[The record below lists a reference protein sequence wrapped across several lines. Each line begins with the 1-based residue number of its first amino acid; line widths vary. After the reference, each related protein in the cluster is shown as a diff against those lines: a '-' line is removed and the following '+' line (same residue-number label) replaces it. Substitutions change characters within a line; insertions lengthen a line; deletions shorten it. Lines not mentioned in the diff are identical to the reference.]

1 MQSRTNRAQSIGS
14 LFQANI
20 FGNPANVPVNVK
32 PTYQPKKIPAPRP
45 EKVIFEEDTKDLA
58 PLVACWPM
66 LNREA
71 RAMTMENFRLERAIH
86 NNKVEAL
93 NEEIA
98 KYNAQVEIFCAGEL
112 NEMQKQFP
120 LLFLKNIKE
129 SETKKQKGPSK
140 AKYTAKEYNIL
151 VEEFNKERGMLL
163 KKRKEETLKYP
174 SEQHFESHLHLY
186 AKQLDQYTREYMKL
200 GTSEFC
206 TVRPYDANSYHV
218 TALERS
224 NDTETFVYSLPVCNA
239 TVRNQR
245 RKLERAGM
253 FTHYCFSG
261 HKKGV
266 KMHFSSKILV
276 LYDAKTGNYTNTE
289 NQTVTPQTSK
299 EFPYKN
305 KAFTRTSIE
314 INKRENGQ
322 ADFPVLGTPAAVLPS
337 FFYKNIQA
345 QDENSKLGGAPAN
358 VKVSQKRTEFLRN
371 TTLADTNLAVRLASG
386 EFHNYKHLD
395 FEVLEKEAYSGTLTR
410 PEKMELVK
418 HEFFKHLS
426 RIYRGSTPYAGT
438 YQKALVLFEDQF
450 YVSNG
455 NGKFLISKDMMVD
468 KLKEW
473 TWRINFAQR
482 WFLKTGIRP
491 LNPHDYLDPT
501 RTDKNEIGFAYTKK
515 AWDKHLKNKQK
526 EPIKAALIKKNAA
539 IRKAKINHSKKYHTY
554 ESRFFNN
561 KITLTELITY
571 VKDNLPANYMQE
583 VLNSIKKRDASLY
596 IC

>member
-1 MQSRTNRAQSIGS
+1 MQSRTNQPLSFGS
-14 LFQANI
+14 LYQANI
-20 FGNPANVPVNVK
+20 FGNTADVPVSAR
-32 PTYQPKKIPAPRP
+32 PAYQPKKIPAPRP

-58 PLVACWPM
+58 PLIACWPL

-71 RAMTMENFRLERAIH
+71 RAMTMENFRLWRAVH

-93 NEEIA
+93 NEEIK
-98 KYNAQVEIFCAGEL
+98 KYNIQVEIFCAGEL
-112 NEMQKQFP
+112 NEVQKQFP
-120 LLFLKNIKE
+120 LLFLKNIKLAE
-129 SETKKQKGPSK
+129 KKSK
-140 AKYTAKEYNIL
+140 YEAKQYNIL

-163 KKRKEETLKYP
+163 KKRKEETLKYAV
-174 SEQHFESHLHLY
+174 ELHYENHLHLY
-186 AKQLDQYTREYMKL
+186 AKQLYQYTREYMKL

-218 TALERS
+218 TGLERS

-239 TVRNQR
+239 TVRNVR

-253 FTHYCFSG
+253 FTHYAFAG

-276 LYDAKTGNYTNTE
+276 LFDAKTGNYTNTE
-289 NQTVTPQTSK
+289 NQPVTSQTSK
-299 EFPYKN
+299 EFTDKN
-305 KAFTRTSIE
+305 KAFTRTSIKV
-314 INKRENGQ
+314 NKRENGQ
-322 ADFPVLGTPAAVLPS
+322 ADFPVLGTPAAGLSS

-345 QDENSKLGGAPAN
+345 QDENSKLGAAPAN

-386 EFHNYKHLD
+386 EFHNYKHVD
-395 FEVLEKEAYSGTLTR
+395 FEVLEKEAYSGTLSR

-455 NGKFLISKDMMVD
+455 NGKFLIGKDMMVD

-482 WFLKTGIRP
+482 WFLKRNWRP

-515 AWDKHLKNKQK
+515 AWEKHLKDKEKQP
-526 EPIKAALIKKNAA
+526 EKAAIIKKNAA
-539 IRKAKINHSKKYHTY
+539 IRKAKINYSKKYHTY

-561 KITLTELITY
+561 KITVTELITY

-583 VLNSIKKRDASLY
+583 VTNSIQKRDAMKY
-596 IC
+596 TC